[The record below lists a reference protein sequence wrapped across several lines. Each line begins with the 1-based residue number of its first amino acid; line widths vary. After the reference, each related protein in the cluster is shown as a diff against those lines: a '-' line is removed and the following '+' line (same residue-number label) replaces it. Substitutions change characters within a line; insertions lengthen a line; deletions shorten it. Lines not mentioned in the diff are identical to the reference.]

1 MPYFLSD
8 ENLEI
13 GKIVS
18 PAEDE
23 MGHLLLSHR
32 VKIGEKV
39 KLQGANKKRFLS
51 EVVKIGKNVLQLK
64 CLIEL
69 ELPREPQ
76 TDLVLYQAVV
86 GEKALDFI
94 LQKGTELGLKKIILF
109 NAENSATKLSK
120 EKFLAK
126 KARWQKILIEA
137 AKQSERAIWPEL
149 SFVATAEELKK
160 QLSSVPLLYLTDI
173 SGDKLL
179 IGAKVK
185 DIGIIVG
192 PEGGFTT
199 DELGEFKAMSNVVV
213 LGLGSIL
220 LRAETAALAAIAG
233 IRMLFG
239 Y

>member
-1 MPYFLSD
+1 MPYFFSD

-13 GKIVS
+13 EKIVS
-18 PAEDE
+18 PAADE
-23 MGHLLLSHR
+23 MRHVLLSHR
-32 VKIGEKV
+32 VQVGEKI
-39 KLQGANKKRFLS
+39 KLQGQDKKRFLC
-51 EVVKIGKNVLQLK
+51 EVIKIGKNVLNLK
-64 CLIEL
+64 CITEL
-69 ELPREPQ
+69 QLPQEPQ
-76 TDLVLYQAVV
+76 TDLALYQAVV

-109 NAENSATKLSK
+109 NAKNSATKLSQ

-137 AKQSERAIWPEL
+137 AKQSERGVWPEL
-149 SFVATAEELKK
+149 SFVATVEELKK
-160 QLSSVPLLYLTDI
+160 QFSSAPLLCLTDI
-173 SGDKLL
+173 SGGRLSTEVK
-179 IGAKVK
+179 GK

-199 DELGEFKAMSNVVV
+199 DELAEFKTMSNVVV

-233 IRMLFG
+233 IRMLIG

>member
-1 MPYFLSD
+1 MPYFFSD

-13 GKIVS
+13 GKIVN

-23 MGHLLLSHR
+23 MRHLLLSHR
-32 VKIGEKV
+32 VKIGEKI

-64 CLIEL
+64 CLTEL
-69 ELPREPQ
+69 GLPREPQ
-76 TDLVLYQAVV
+76 TDLVLYQALV

-109 NAENSATKLSK
+109 NAKNSATKLSK

-137 AKQSERAIWPEL
+137 AKQSERGVWPEL
-149 SFVATAEELKK
+149 SFVASAEELKK

-185 DIGIIVG
+185 DIGILVG

-199 DELGEFKAMSNVVV
+199 DELGEFKALPNVLV
-213 LGLGSIL
+213 LGLGPIL